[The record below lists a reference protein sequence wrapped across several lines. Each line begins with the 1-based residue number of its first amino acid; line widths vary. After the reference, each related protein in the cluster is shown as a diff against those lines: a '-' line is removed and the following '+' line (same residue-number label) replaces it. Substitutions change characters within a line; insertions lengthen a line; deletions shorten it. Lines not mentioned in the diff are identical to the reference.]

1 MLRVLYPNKQ
11 LEVVGGFVV
20 GHARGAMEHLYIA
33 DTNLFFEA
41 KRLEDLPWA
50 ELGVDPIVIGLTKP
64 VQAEIDRHKKGTGRT
79 RKRALETFGRV
90 RAMLQKR
97 QTENVIR
104 EAAPRVVLRLM
115 THAHPDPKYADTL
128 DYDAVDDRIV
138 GIVSELSKDES
149 FASVKVMTDDGGVG
163 MTATAIG
170 VNFHLLEDSWKRE
183 AVMSDKDRQIADLK
197 KDIAAYR
204 SQEPIIQVEDA
215 TDAEISPHVVR
226 KVPDALS
233 PDQVDELVKRLEAT
247 HPKVTDF
254 SVPETRIESDGA
266 EISYIAPSDEDV
278 SDYTTT
284 EYQKWLSQ
292 CRSDLERLHEG
303 REEREPSVT
312 IRVSLRNVGA
322 RPASKLRISFEA
334 QGQLFIIRRSR
345 EIDVEHD
352 QPTHNPAVTRLSIPP
367 VAPKAER
374 VVKRPPKPQS
384 ARSTDIAELSRS
396 MGGSVDLANLG
407 FARPGSVLDAA
418 ARAGSVFDD
427 LHRSGV
433 FDDLT
438 RGSSAIQ
445 QALGL
450 QAEHQRM
457 QDLINPSHLNMLTGP
472 DHRVFMDPIVPR
484 LPIIP
489 KHDPEDFYYD
499 DWPEGRPVRTGVLT
513 CDLFRHQ
520 GEAEFFDVE
529 IAFPEEGDITGA
541 VLCRV
546 EAENLTKPV
555 ETRIRV
561 GRTVEHFAVL
571 NVAQDLIEALGN

>member
-1 MLRVLYPNKQ
+1 MLWVVYPKKQ
-11 LEVVGGFVV
+11 LEVAGDFVV

-50 ELGVDPIVIGLTKP
+50 ELGNDPIVIGLTKP

-97 QTENVIR
+97 QTEIVIQ
-104 EAAPRVVLRLM
+104 ESAPRVVLRLL
-115 THAHPDPKYADTL
+115 TNARPDPEHADTL
-128 DYDAVDDRIV
+128 DYEAVDDRIV
-138 GIVSELSKDES
+138 GIVSELSKDQS
-149 FASVKVMTDDGGVG
+149 FASVKVMTDDGGVA
-163 MTATAIG
+163 MTASALG
-170 VNFHLLEDSWKRE
+170 VDFHLLEDSWKRE
-183 AVMSDKDRQIADLK
+183 PAMSDKDRQIADLE

-204 SQEPIIQVEDA
+204 SQEPVIQIEDA
-215 TDAEISPHVVR
+215 TDGEISCHVVR

-233 PDQVDELVKRLEAT
+233 PDKVDELAKRLEAT

-254 SVPETRIESDGA
+254 SVPETRVESDGA

-278 SDYTTT
+278 SEYTTT
-284 EYQKWLSQ
+284 GYPKWLSQ
-292 CRSDLERLHEG
+292 CRSDLGRLHEG
-303 REEREPSVT
+303 RVEREPSVT
-312 IRVSLRNVGA
+312 VRVALRNVGA

-334 QGQLFIIRRSR
+334 QGQFFIIRRSR

-352 QPTHNPAVTRLSIPP
+352 QPTHNPALTRLSPPP

-374 VVKRPPKPQS
+374 VVKRPPKPKS
-384 ARSTDIAELSRS
+384 ARSTNIAELSRS
-396 MGGSVDLANLG
+396 MGGSIDLANLG
-407 FARPGSVLDAA
+407 FARPGSVLDSA

-427 LHRSGV
+427 LRRSGV

-450 QAEHQRM
+450 QAEHQRV
-457 QDLINPSHLNMLTGP
+457 QDLISPSHLNMLTRP
-472 DHRVFMDPIVPR
+472 EHRVFMDPIVHR

-489 KHDPEDFYYD
+489 KHDPEGFYYD
-499 DWPEGRPVRTGVLT
+499 DWPEGHPVRTGALT

-529 IAFPEEGDITGA
+529 VAFPEEGDITGA

-555 ETRIRV
+555 EIRIRV
-561 GRTVEHFAVL
+561 GRTMEHFAVL
-571 NVAQDLIEALGN
+571 NVAQDLIEAVGN